1 MDSNQ
6 LNELA
11 TNALLDHW
19 PLHLGVRTE
28 AEKVVYLVN
37 ALSEV
42 EVKNEQVEALEDQIE
57 ALNEETV
64 NLQVKL
70 DSRDD
75 QIKQLETKIEELNE
89 QIAELK
95 AESNK

>member
-1 MDSNQ
+1 MDSEQ
-6 LNELA
+6 LQELT

-19 PLHLGVRTE
+19 PPHLGVKTE
-28 AEKVVYLVN
+28 AEKVAYLVS

-42 EVKNEQVEALEDQIE
+42 EVKNGQIE
-57 ALNEETV
+57 ALENQIETMEEEAADLE
-64 NLQVKL
+64 NRL

-75 QIKQLETKIEELNE
+75 QIKKLETKIDELNE

-95 AESNK
+95 AKQQ